1 MALGTQRSS
10 TVDSSAGAL
19 VAIASNADGSSGV
32 IQASA
37 PVALKETY
45 SETSRTAL
53 TAADAPTGGNM
64 TTGGF
69 GSSGLVDVG
78 QALQAQVRA
87 SCGTAS
93 AVLTGRLAFYDE
105 SSACIGMSET
115 VTLTADGT
123 LRLGNASGDFVT
135 QTYLVDLRGATQV
148 KFKVDSVSAGTWA
161 VYVRGC

>member
-1 MALGTQRSS
+1 MAMGTVKGS
-10 TVDSSAGAL
+10 TQDSSAGTV
-19 VAIASNADGSSGV
+19 VATASVADGSSGAL
-32 IQASA
+32 QASV
-37 PVALKETY
+37 PVGLKETY

-78 QALQAQVRA
+78 QALQAQVRG

-93 AVLTGRLAFYDE
+93 AILTGRLAFYDE

-135 QTYLVDLRGATQV
+135 QTYLVDLRAATQV
-148 KFKVDSVSAGTWA
+148 KFKVDSVTAGTWA